1 MAGTIYGSK
10 LQGMR
15 AAVGDTL
22 AELGRKNEK
31 IVILGIV
38 LITAMSLNDWCVAP
52 TLAAVIPA

>member
-22 AELGRKNEK
+22 AELGRKKREN
-31 IVILGIV
+31 
-38 LITAMSLNDWCVAP
+38 CRY
-52 TLAAVIPA
+52 